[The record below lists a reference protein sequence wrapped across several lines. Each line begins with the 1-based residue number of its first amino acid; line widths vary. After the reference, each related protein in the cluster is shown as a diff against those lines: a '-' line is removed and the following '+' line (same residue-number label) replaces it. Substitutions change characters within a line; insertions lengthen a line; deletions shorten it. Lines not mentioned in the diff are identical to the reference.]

1 MRCATDVLWTRR
13 PYLDVAVRI
22 RRRDRGVHRRRALG
36 TGRGRRFGFVLL
48 HERGAPLLALHDAH
62 RAAARRVR
70 ALAARGVDVHA
81 GWTPSISLAGRCDR
95 ADVSAGTADPHG
107 GGAMGSRGPAGPA
120 AAPGARRVGD
130 GCFSGPD

>member
-36 TGRGRRFGFVLL
+36 NGRGRRFGFVLL
-48 HERGAPLLALHDAH
+48 HERGAPLLALHDAY

-107 GGAMGSRGPAGPA
+107 GGALGSSG
-120 AAPGARRVGD
+120 APGPVGALFARPVAAL
-130 GCFSGPD
+130 CF